1 MLLIRIYCDVGGECF
16 NEFTY
21 YDQFSIGDWGSNL
34 TKKEVLREFFGM
46 WGEDDEEISIVEHG
60 ENSFEVSTD
69 YEPKYCKVI
78 AYPATEDELIT
89 LSKFNV
95 ISYVSE
101 SGGSGK

>member
-34 TKKEVLREFFGM
+34 TKEDVLREFFGM
-46 WGEDDEEISIVEHG
+46 WDGNDDEIEIVKHG
-60 ENSFEVSTD
+60 ENSYEVSSD
-69 YEPKYCKVI
+69 YGEKYCKVI
-78 AYPATEDELIT
+78 AYEATEDELIT

-95 ISYVSE
+95 ISYVAE
-101 SGGSGK
+101 GGGSGK

>member
-1 MLLIRIYCDVGGECF
+1 MLLIRIYCDVGEECF

-21 YDQFSIGDWGSNL
+21 YDQFSIADWGSNL

-46 WGEDDEEISIVEHG
+46 WGEDDEEISIIEHG

-69 YEPKYCKVI
+69 YEPKYCKLV
-78 AYPATEDELIT
+78 AYPITKDELKT

-95 ISYVSE
+95 ISYQEEESE
-101 SGGSGK
+101 

>member
-1 MLLIRIYCDVGGECF
+1 MLLIRIYCDVGGEIF

-21 YDQFSIGDWGSNL
+21 YDQFSIADWGTKL

-46 WGEDDEEISIVEHG
+46 WGEDDEEISIIEHG

-69 YEPKYCKVI
+69 YEPKYCKLI
-78 AYPATEDELIT
+78 AYPITKDELKT

-95 ISYVSE
+95 ISYQEEESE
-101 SGGSGK
+101 